1 MFDTR
6 TQPLNYA
13 GKRRRPLP
21 RKVLWLVVGGC
32 AVLVAA
38 LTLSAAKSSD
48 PSADAAAA
56 GRTATMVVDRETGA
70 TLVESNPTAQ
80 FRSASLVKL
89 LIAVDALTRP
99 KSEPQVSRML
109 SLSDD
114 QIASTLW
121 SQNGAQTIVTRT
133 AKTMGLKH
141 TEPPAVPG
149 RWGDTLLS
157 ASDVVTAYEYILA
170 LPQAKRDVLLKAL
183 RAVPRV
189 AADGTDQYFGIP
201 RALDA
206 WPWAIKQGWASGQGG
221 TEVHTSGLVGEK
233 ERYIVVV
240 LSSYSQGAEL
250 GVAMKAVT
258 TKTEEIAR
266 LLEAPSKAKKR

>member
-1 MFDTR
+1 MFDDR
-6 TQPLNYA
+6 TQPLNHP
-13 GKRRRPLP
+13 KRQRRPVP
-21 RKVLWLVVGGC
+21 RKLLWLAAGGC

-48 PSADAAAA
+48 PSADAAPG
-56 GRTATMVVDRETGA
+56 GRIATMVIDREAGS
-70 TLVESNPTAQ
+70 TLVESNSEAQ

-99 KSEPQVSRML
+99 KGESQVSKML

-114 QIASTLW
+114 RIASTLW

-141 TEPPAVPG
+141 TEPPAVAG

-157 ASDVVTAYEYILA
+157 ASDVVTTYEYILA
-170 LPQAKRDVLLKAL
+170 LPQAKRELLLKAL
-183 RAVPRV
+183 RGVPRV

-206 WPWAIKQGWASGQGG
+206 WPWAIKQGWATGQGG
-221 TEVHTSGLVGEK
+221 TEAHTSGLVGEK
-233 ERYIVVV
+233 DRYIVVV
-240 LSSYSQGAEL
+240 LSSYSQGADL
-250 GVAMKAVT
+250 GTAMKTVT
-258 TKTEEIAR
+258 TKTDEIAR
-266 LLEAPSKAKKR
+266 VLAAPDKPKKR

>member
-1 MFDTR
+1 MFDDR
-6 TQPLNYA
+6 TQPLNHP
-13 GKRRRPLP
+13 RQQRRPLP
-21 RKVLWLVVGGC
+21 RKLLWLVVGGC

-48 PSADAAAA
+48 PSAAAVTA

-70 TLVESNPTAQ
+70 TLVESNSAEQ

-89 LIAVDALTRP
+89 LIAVDALTKP
-99 KSEPQVSRML
+99 KWDPQVSRML

-114 QIASTLW
+114 KIASTLW

-141 TEPPAVPG
+141 TEPPAVAG

-157 ASDVVTAYEYILA
+157 AADVVTAYEYILA
-170 LPQAKRDVLLKAL
+170 LPQAKRDFLLKAL

-189 AADGTDQYFGIP
+189 AADGMDQYFGIP

-221 TEVHTSGLVGEK
+221 TEAHTSGLVGEK
-233 ERYIVVV
+233 DRYIVVV
-240 LSSYSQGAEL
+240 LSSYSQGADL

-258 TKTEEIAR
+258 SKTDEVAR
-266 LLEAPSKAKKR
+266 LLEAPSKPKKR